1 MPDFNSVEEVL
12 EELPSGSMVV
22 LVDERGQDVDGTE
35 LVGEGELVTLAE
47 TVTPQTIN
55 FMAQQAG
62 EKSVKGY
69 LYARGSED
77 VWGNSLADLC
87 EDAKYFEMLFDVLKS
102 RAIFLDKYYELT
114 RYPDFLPGG
123 IPSDAFDVLEAER
136 AIELAEEVVQ
146 FVKER
151 MQEID
156 G

>member
-1 MPDFNSVEEVL
+1 MKNTRIDEGDRWLQQGQRDLSDAKFLKEHNRYNVACF
-12 EELPSGSMVV
+12 MV
-22 LVDERGQDVDGTE
+22 
-35 LVGEGELVTLAE
+35 
-47 TVTPQTIN
+47 
-55 FMAQQAG
+55 QQAG

-123 IPSDAFDVLEAER
+123 IPSEAFDELEAER

-151 MQEID
+151 MLEID

>member
-1 MPDFNSVEEVL
+1 MKNN
-12 EELPSGSMVV
+12 
-22 LVDERGQDVDGTE
+22 RIN
-35 LVGEGELVTLAE
+35 EGERWLKQGERDLSDARFSMAHSRYNLAC
-47 TVTPQTIN
+47 